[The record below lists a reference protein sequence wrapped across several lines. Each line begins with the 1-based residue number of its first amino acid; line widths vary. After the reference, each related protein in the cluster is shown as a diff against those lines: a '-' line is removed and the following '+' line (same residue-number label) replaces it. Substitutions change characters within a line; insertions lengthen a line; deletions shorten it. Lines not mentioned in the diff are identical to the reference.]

1 MKKKHNHDY
10 ITEEDFTLQVAKM
23 AAGTSATDPQ
33 EDSPGDS
40 EADAGTEFEV
50 GLNFSADELE
60 AEEEEVDAVV
70 TSQEPAD
77 TEEVVAPQKKIDI
90 DSLPDSAKVVFSEQP
105 SPWRDLEKSSDV
117 N

>member
-10 ITEEDFTLQVAKM
+10 ITAEDYTIQMAKS
-23 AAGTSATDPQ
+23 THLDPQ

-40 EADAGTEFEV
+40 EVDAGAEFKM

-60 AEEEEVDAVV
+60 SEEIDEEKEVEVAD
-70 TSQEPAD
+70 AD
-77 TEEVVAPQKKIDI
+77 TVDKEIVAPQKKLDI

-105 SPWRDLEKSSDV
+105 SPWRDLEHNSDT